1 MFNHFFNITLVYT
14 TPIKQ
19 PNLVTLVCVLVT
31 CVLIHFIAV
40 CVGVK
45 LLFGS
50 LIQKKSVGPIK
61 GRNNHFLMGTL
72 VNSTD
77 VEEHGVIA
85 SQSM

>member
-72 VNSTD
+72 SNLPELMD
-77 VEEHGVIA
+77 YEF
-85 SQSM
+85 MM